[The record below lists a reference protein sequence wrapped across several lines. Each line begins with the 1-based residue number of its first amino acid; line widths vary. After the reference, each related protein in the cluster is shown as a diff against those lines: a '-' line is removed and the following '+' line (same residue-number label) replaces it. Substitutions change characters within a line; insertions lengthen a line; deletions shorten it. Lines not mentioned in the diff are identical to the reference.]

1 MIWLHLRRPL
11 FPYTTLFRSQNEKN
25 LLRLGFERAA
35 KPGEFHAQAAWED
48 MAHDARGL
56 QRLVAGPYAELEFG
70 ARGISVTSAD
80 IHPADAQHRDFAG
93 QRAADSLA
101 RE

>member
-1 MIWLHLRRPL
+1 LRFAL
-11 FPYTTLFRSQNEKN
+11 QDEKN
-25 LLRLGFERAA
+25 LLQLGFERAA
-35 KPGEFHAQAAWED
+35 KPGEFHSQAAWED
-48 MAHDARGL
+48 MAYDARGL
-56 QRLVAGPYAELEFG
+56 QGLVVSPYAEFEFG
-70 ARGISVTSAD
+70 AGGIRVAGAD